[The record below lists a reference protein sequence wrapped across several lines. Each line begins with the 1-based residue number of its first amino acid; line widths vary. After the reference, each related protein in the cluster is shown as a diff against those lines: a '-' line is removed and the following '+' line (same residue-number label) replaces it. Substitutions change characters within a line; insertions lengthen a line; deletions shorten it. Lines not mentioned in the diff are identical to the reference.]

1 MVVCVSDF
9 RDALIGDRLVTITVI
24 DANALAMALS
34 QIGQTVG
41 VGALA
46 AMEHFRRYGEILPG
60 VDITEEKNNAG
71 S

>member
-1 MVVCVSDF
+1 MDF
-9 RDALIGDRLVTITVI
+9 RDALIGDRLVTVTVI

-46 AMEHFRRYGEILPG
+46 AMEHYRRTGEILPG
-60 VDITEEKNNAG
+60 VSVSEDEPERP
-71 S
+71 

>member
-1 MVVCVSDF
+1 MDF
-9 RDALIGDRLVTITVI
+9 RDALLGDRLVTITVT

-46 AMEHFRRYGEILPG
+46 AMEHYRRTGEILSG
-60 VDITEEKNNAG
+60 VDITEKENK
-71 S
+71 